1 MDHSILKNLFG
12 LNFSCTLLTHELVF
26 YGISYITEGVLDFSR
41 SHSFHELLISLSGDL
56 GVDTDGNIVTA
67 HCGELLYI
75 GPQVQRRLK
84 IFPDVPVE
92 CVLIDFDIVETQ
104 PRGEHPNEG
113 WITDEKQLVRQLCSS
128 PTAIC
133 RDSGAVKDCIDRL
146 CAALRDNLVGTPSR
160 LPALLSELLLCA
172 MQCFSGCS
180 VRQKPIAANESVL
193 TNKAIRINEYICSN
207 FMHDI
212 TVQSVAS
219 ALNYSPRHLQRI
231 IMEYYSVSFS
241 DLLIQYRLA
250 MAKSLLG
257 LSDYSIETVSEK
269 CGFSSIR
276 SFEKNFKERLGI
288 TPTAFRKIFGK
299 V

>member
-1 MDHSILKNLFG
+1 
-12 LNFSCTLLTHELVF
+12 
-26 YGISYITEGVLDFSR
+26 
-41 SHSFHELLISLSGDL
+41 
-56 GVDTDGNIVTA
+56 
-67 HCGELLYI
+67 
-75 GPQVQRRLK
+75 
-84 IFPDVPVE
+84 
-92 CVLIDFDIVETQ
+92 
-104 PRGEHPNEG
+104 
-113 WITDEKQLVRQLCSS
+113 
-128 PTAIC
+128 
-133 RDSGAVKDCIDRL
+133 
-146 CAALRDNLVGTPSR
+146 
-160 LPALLSELLLCA
+160 

-180 VRQKPIAANESVL
+180 VRQRPIAANESVL